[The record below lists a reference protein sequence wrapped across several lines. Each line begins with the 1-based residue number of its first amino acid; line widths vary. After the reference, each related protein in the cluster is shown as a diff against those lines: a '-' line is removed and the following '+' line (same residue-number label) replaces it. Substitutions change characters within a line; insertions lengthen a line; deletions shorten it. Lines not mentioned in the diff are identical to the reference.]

1 MSDQPMDLIFHAESL
16 TLRFGGVVSLRDVSL
31 DMRRGEIL
39 AVIGPNG
46 AGKTSLFNSLTGVYQ
61 PQEGSITFFARDAA
75 PLSVI
80 GKKAH
85 QIAQA
90 GVSRTFQASR
100 LFSALSVFENIK
112 IGAEDH
118 RGVGL
123 VGALVKGPGTRRG
136 ERTSDDVV
144 LDLLDFVGLSAEANL
159 IASQLSYGARRRLEI
174 ARALA
179 TKPEVILL
187 DEPAAGTNPS
197 EKLSWLR
204 SLICRVRD
212 EREVSVLLIE
222 HDMKLVMSLA
232 ERLYVLNFGSVIA
245 EGTPEAIR
253 ANQAVIDAY
262 LGTTHE
268 REERLSA
275 RRSRTRS
282 CATDRPEALH
292 GVSFNVEQGEIV
304 TLLGANG
311 AGKSTTLRMISGL
324 HPPSSGSIT
333 YEGRDITK
341 IKAHELVD
349 MGKSATS
356 RKGTTRRLSHHD
368 GRREPRD
375 GRVSSQGPLG

>member
-123 VGALVKGPGTRRG
+123 VGALVKGPRTRRG
-136 ERTSDDVV
+136 ERKSDDVV
-144 LDLLDFVGLSAEANL
+144 LDLLDFVGLSAE
-159 IASQLSYGARRRLEI
+159 
-174 ARALA
+174 
-179 TKPEVILL
+179 
-187 DEPAAGTNPS
+187 
-197 EKLSWLR
+197 
-204 SLICRVRD
+204 
-212 EREVSVLLIE
+212 
-222 HDMKLVMSLA
+222 
-232 ERLYVLNFGSVIA
+232 
-245 EGTPEAIR
+245 
-253 ANQAVIDAY
+253 
-262 LGTTHE
+262 
-268 REERLSA
+268 
-275 RRSRTRS
+275 
-282 CATDRPEALH
+282 
-292 GVSFNVEQGEIV
+292 
-304 TLLGANG
+304 
-311 AGKSTTLRMISGL
+311 
-324 HPPSSGSIT
+324 
-333 YEGRDITK
+333 
-341 IKAHELVD
+341 
-349 MGKSATS
+349 
-356 RKGTTRRLSHHD
+356 
-368 GRREPRD
+368 
-375 GRVSSQGPLG
+375 

>member
-1 MSDQPMDLIFHAESL
+1 MTSSPDSLNASSSGEPVDLIFHAESL

-144 LDLLDFVGLSAEANL
+144 LDLLEFVGLSSEANL

-197 EKLSWLR
+197 EKLELAT
-204 SLICRVRD
+204 LIRRVRD
-212 EREVSVLLIE
+212 ERQVGVLLIE

-245 EGTPEAIR
+245 EGTPEEIR
-253 ANQAVIDAY
+253 ANQSVIDAY
-262 LGTTHE
+262 LGSSHE
-268 REERLSA
+268 E
-275 RRSRTRS
+275 
-282 CATDRPEALH
+282 
-292 GVSFNVEQGEIV
+292 
-304 TLLGANG
+304 
-311 AGKSTTLRMISGL
+311 
-324 HPPSSGSIT
+324 
-333 YEGRDITK
+333 
-341 IKAHELVD
+341 
-349 MGKSATS
+349 KSA
-356 RKGTTRRLSHHD
+356 
-368 GRREPRD
+368 
-375 GRVSSQGPLG
+375 